1 MMLGKALKK
10 FAVDCVTGRD
20 NATFDHSRVLGIVSF
35 VVYIG
40 LAVYNTEAGTP
51 WSPTEFS
58 TGISVM
64 AVAFGVNLRLKE
76 PTEPPKQE

>member
-1 MMLGKALKK
+1 MMLSKLIR
-10 FAVDCVTGRD
+10 DCLTGRD
-20 NATFDHSRVLGIVSF
+20 NMTFDHSRLLGIASF